1 MEFEHDQ
8 NGNAKRGTG
17 LLNNELYVGRLV
29 WNRQR
34 FVKNPDTGKRV
45 ARINAQSEWIVKEVP
60 ELRIVP
66 DDLWTAAKERQ
77 ARTRHVM
84 RTAGTLASAN
94 RPKYLFSGL
103 TKCGICGAGYGLS
116 YGNRLACFGARD
128 HGICSNRLTIKRD
141 EVEGRVL
148 AALKEK
154 LLRQELFE
162 EFCDSRS
169 SARSSRAR

>member
-103 TKCGICGAGYGLS
+103 TKCGICGAGYVLS

-128 HGICSNRLTIKRD
+128 HGTCTNRLTIKRD